1 MKKLGIIL
9 IAICGCITTF
19 AQDIIVKKDGSIIQS
34 KVQKIGTQE
43 VEYKKWTNQDGP
55 TYTIAISDILAI
67 NYQNG
72 EKETFDNKATTAKE
86 EDGDSNEPKLVK
98 KEPDARNAE
107 IIAMHNKYKFVP
119 VKPVKD
125 KDAKEGFAI
134 LNVDESSVMSNDELE
149 MSFELCTTPTHPQ
162 SYYGGY
168 LCYHYEIKLTN
179 KTDKIIYIDLANC
192 FRTNEDA
199 TSDTYYYYSGEQT
212 RISKGGGS
220 GASMNMG
227 AITGALGIGGAVGTL
242 ASGLN
247 VGGGS
252 NSAVEKSYEQQRIIT
267 IPPHGSRH
275 LTEWKY
281 VKVKYQEYEV
291 PGQAEEYN
299 WGVNNHSRDHTIYSS
314 CEKVLYASQERR
326 TKLKRG
332 DIKENEIK
340 TYTLE
345 DSPAKINYS
354 IIYSTSNTFQKYS
367 MLTARLYISSICEKQ
382 QWKRGNLKGDYTGF
396 LIENSNRKFAYQN
409 YLKMFIPDYDNHTLV
424 APIAFPK

>member
-1 MKKLGIIL
+1 MRKILTIL
-9 IAICGCITTF
+9 IVILGCTATF

-34 KVQKIGTQE
+34 RVQKIGTQE

-55 TYTIAISDILAI
+55 TYSIAISDILAI

-72 EKETFDNKATTAKE
+72 EKETFENKSTAAKE
-86 EDGDSNEPKLVK
+86 DDGDSNEPKLVK

-107 IIAMHNKYKFVP
+107 IIGMHNKYRFVSDDP
-119 VKPVKD
+119 VD
-125 KDAKEGFAI
+125 DSDAKEGFAI
-134 LNVDESSVMSNDELE
+134 LNIDESSVMSNDELE
-149 MSFELCTTPTHPQ
+149 MSFELCTTPTYPDYPR
-162 SYYGGY
+162 SGY

-192 FRTNEDA
+192 FRMNEDA
-199 TSDTYYYYSGEQT
+199 VSDTYCYYSGEQT
-212 RISKGGGS
+212 KISKGGGS

-227 AITGALGIGGAVGTL
+227 AVAGALGVGGAIGTL
-242 ASGLN
+242 AGGLN

-252 NSAVEKSYEQQRIIT
+252 NSAVEKTYEQQRIII

-281 VKVKYQEYEV
+281 VQVKSTKYEI
-291 PGQAEEYN
+291 PEQAEEYN
-299 WGVNNHSRDHTIYSS
+299 WGVVNSSNHPIYSS
-314 CEKVLYASQERR
+314 YEKILYAAQERQ

-332 DIKENEIK
+332 DIKKNEIK
-340 TYTLE
+340 TYSLE

-367 MLTARLYISSICEKQ
+367 MLNARLYISNICGKKQ
-382 QWKRGNLKGDYTGF
+382 WQMGGFRGDYKGF
-396 LIENSNRKFAYQN
+396 RIENSNRKFAYQN
-409 YLKMFIPDYDNHTLV
+409 YLKMFIPNYDNHTLV
-424 APIAFPK
+424 APIGFPK

>member
-1 MKKLGIIL
+1 MRKLLTVLTIL
-9 IAICGCITTF
+9 LGCTATF
-19 AQDIIVKKDGSIIQS
+19 AQDMIVKKDGSIIQS

-55 TYTIAISDILAI
+55 TYSIAISDILAI

-72 EKETFDNKATTAKE
+72 EKETFENKATAAKE

-107 IIAMHNKYKFVP
+107 IIAMHNKYKFVSDEP
-119 VKPVKD
+119 VED

-149 MSFELCTTPTHPQ
+149 MSFEVCTTPTHPDERM
-162 SYYGGY
+162 GGY
-168 LCYHYEIKLTN
+168 LCYHYVIKLTN

-192 FRTNEDA
+192 FRMNEDVV
-199 TSDTYYYYSGEQT
+199 SDIYCYYSGEQT
-212 RISKGGGS
+212 NISKGGGS

-227 AITGALGIGGAVGTL
+227 AVAGALGVGGAVGTL

-252 NSAVEKSYEQQRIIT
+252 NSSVEKSYEQQRIIT

-281 VKVKYQEYEV
+281 VQVKSRKYEI
-291 PGQAEEYN
+291 PEQAEEYN
-299 WGVNNHSRDHTIYSS
+299 WGVVNSSNHPIYNSLY
-314 CEKVLYASQERR
+314 EKILYAAQERQ

-332 DIKENEIK
+332 DIKKNGIR
-340 TYTLE
+340 TYSLE
-345 DSPAKINYS
+345 DSPAKINYT

-367 MLTARLYISSICEKQ
+367 MLNATLYISDICGKE
-382 QWKRGNLKGDYTGF
+382 QWGYSNYTGF
-396 LIENSNRKFAYQN
+396 IIHNSSRKFAFQN
-409 YLKMFIPDYDNHTLV
+409 YLKMFIPNYDNHTLV
-424 APIAFPK
+424 APIGFPK